1 MVVNDLDATRLRL
14 AVRPLEANSPAIV
27 DPDAVLTCSIA
38 NQRLEAV
45 ARQHHEGSFVW
56 RGFQEFQS
64 LVGLACE
71 RLKLADS
78 VTGSEPSCALV
89 LIFVNAGQM
98 TSLAVRHT
106 QIVPGVT
113 LYVKRNE
120 RSEDAMDPGAVRF
133 G

>member
-1 MVVNDLDATRLRL
+1 MLLSPSMVINDLDVKRLRM

-38 NQRLEAV
+38 NQRLKAV

-64 LVGLACE
+64 LVGLTCE

-89 LIFVNAGQM
+89 PIFANAEQT
-98 TSLAVRHT
+98 TSLAVRHIR
-106 QIVPGVT
+106 IVPSVT
-113 LYVKRNE
+113 L
-120 RSEDAMDPGAVRF
+120 
-133 G
+133 